1 MFSARNRAKFAIPI
15 RWSDMRVFYS
25 RISTDDGQTHKRQLQ
40 DLKGFDYVFCD
51 VVSGSTRL
59 FERGKG
65 AEIKKL
71 LDDGKL
77 TLLEVHSIDRLGRST
92 IDVLSTWKELTDKG
106 VTIVCRNPSIR
117 NFDEN
122 GKPDKFS
129 ELLLSVLS
137 VMYSFE
143 RDTIRQRQMEGIRLK
158 KVTSPEVYIGR
169 RVGTSYTPE
178 KFLRR
183 KKSKDILQY
192 LERGT
197 HTYKEISK
205 ILGVSQTTISKVKK
219 THEMFMGQAQG

>member
-1 MFSARNRAKFAIPI
+1 MK
-15 RWSDMRVFYS
+15 VFYS
-25 RISTDDGQTHKRQLQ
+25 RISSDDGQTHKRQLQ

-65 AEIKKL
+65 REIKKL
-71 LDDGKL
+71 LDEGKL
-77 TLLEVHSIDRLGRST
+77 TLLEVHSIDRLGRNT

-106 VTIVCRNPSIR
+106 VTVVCRNPNIR

-122 GKPDKFS
+122 GYPDKFS

-143 RDTIRQRQMEGIRLK
+143 RDTIRQRQLEGIRVK
-158 KVTSPEVYIGR
+158 KMTNPEVYIGR
-169 RVGTSYTPE
+169 RVGTTYSPDV
-178 KFLRR
+178 LLQR
-183 KKSKDILQY
+183 KKSQDILSY
-192 LERGT
+192 INKGT

-205 ILGVSQTTISKVKK
+205 ILGVSETTISKVKK
-219 THEMFMGQAQG
+219 VSQMVLK

>member
-1 MFSARNRAKFAIPI
+1 MK
-15 RWSDMRVFYS
+15 VFYS

-40 DLKGFDYVFCD
+40 DIKGFDYVFCD

-65 AEIKKL
+65 REIKKL
-71 LDDGKL
+71 LDEGKL

-92 IDVLSTWKELTDKG
+92 IDVLSTWKELTEKG
-106 VTIVCRNPSIR
+106 VTIVCRNPNIR

-122 GKPDKFS
+122 GNPDKFS

-143 RDTIRQRQMEGIRLK
+143 RDTIRQRQLEGIRVK
-158 KVTSPEVYIGR
+158 KMTNPEVYIGR
-169 RVGTSYTPE
+169 RVGTTYSPDV
-178 KFLRR
+178 FLQR
-183 KKSKDILQY
+183 KKSQDILSY
-192 LERGT
+192 INKGT

-205 ILGVSQTTISKVKK
+205 ILSVSETTISKVKK
-219 THEMFMGQAQG
+219 VSQMVLKQVPGVPLKMS

>member
-1 MFSARNRAKFAIPI
+1 MK
-15 RWSDMRVFYS
+15 VFYS
-25 RISTDDGQTHKRQLQ
+25 RISTDEGQTHKRQLQ
-40 DLKGFDYVFCD
+40 DIKGFDYVFCD

-65 AEIKKL
+65 SEIKKL
-71 LDDGKL
+71 LDEGKL

-106 VTIVCRNPSIR
+106 VTIVCRNPNIR

-122 GKPDKFS
+122 GNPDKFS

-143 RDTIRQRQMEGIRLK
+143 RDVIRQRQLEGIRVK
-158 KVTSPEVYIGR
+158 KLTNPEVYIGR
-169 RVGTSYTPE
+169 RIGSSYSPE
-178 KFLRR
+178 EFLRR
-183 KKSKDILQY
+183 KKSQDILSY
-192 LERGT
+192 LKKNT

-205 ILGVSQTTISKVKK
+205 ILGVSETTISKVKK
-219 THEMFMGQAQG
+219 TYQMLSN